1 MVAVNQSMCH
11 FPQLCM
17 IQITANNLNVL
28 AFINK
33 NNQNRDE
40 RNTLGVSSKSR
51 WLEKKGEHLGC
62 ACPAADPWW
71 VDSAV
76 IHGTKQLWPPIP
88 ALGVTKEA
96 LAKYR
101 DDPMRAMKTFL
112 TTAERR
118 TPRWALMFS
127 NCTRKKFGVSGYPQQ
142 HTVYAAASN
151 IFYGTKNA
159 LFLLLELSHSTLR
172 CLETCYFNKQ
182 SMKNHAMSSYF
193 ELIFHGNIF
202 GNLPPT
208 INRLSTV
215 GSTSGS

>member
-1 MVAVNQSMCH
+1 MLDDSNYLWKPCVSRLRNSERILNLRQWMNLMVFPLFTVILAGLVGH

-51 WLEKKGEHLGC
+51 WLGKRGEHLGC

-101 DDPMRAMKTFL
+101 DEPMRAMKTFL

-127 NCTRKKFGVSGYPQQ
+127 NCT
-142 HTVYAAASN
+142 
-151 IFYGTKNA
+151 GTKNWRIWV
-159 LFLLLELSHSTLR
+159 SSTTYSLCCR
-172 CLETCYFNKQ
+172 K
-182 SMKNHAMSSYF
+182 
-193 ELIFHGNIF
+193 
-202 GNLPPT
+202 
-208 INRLSTV
+208 
-215 GSTSGS
+215 